1 VAEKSFKKKM
11 SSPTTNKRMLM
22 KSKGPQKIPK
32 LIKKRFRDLLSP
44 VPLRVYPKRT
54 PPPIRTPDEVYTPR
68 RIRISK
74 SLAGG
79 VAVSVTAGDI
89 LDAATYQAVATQSC
103 TIRVLGVKGWNIT
116 NSNNSSNAITITP
129 ASNTAL
135 NNVALGSYTDR
146 GAGGESACVG
156 FTMSRPLTALITCT
170 KGSTVAVLNV
180 DAEIAN
186 AVTSA
191 TQYCVIDMDIEV
203 RF

>member
-1 VAEKSFKKKM
+1 VAEKSNKVKM
-11 SSPTTNKRMLM
+11 SSPTTNKRILM

-44 VPLRVYPKRT
+44 VPLRIYPKRT
-54 PPPIRTPDEVYTPR
+54 PPPIRTSDEVYTPR

-79 VAVSVTAGDI
+79 ASVPITAGDI
-89 LDAATYQAVATQSC
+89 LDAATYQAVASQSC

-116 NSNNSSNAITITP
+116 NSAISSNAITITP

-135 NNVALGSYTDR
+135 GNVALGSYTDR

-186 AVTSA
+186 AVVA
-191 TQYCVIDMDIEV
+191 AVQYVVIDIEIEV

>member
-1 VAEKSFKKKM
+1 
-11 SSPTTNKRMLM
+11 MLM

-44 VPLRVYPKRT
+44 VPLRIFPKRT
-54 PPPIRTPDEVYTPR
+54 PPPIRTPDEVYTTR

-79 VAVSVTAGDI
+79 VAVAVTTGDI
-89 LDAATYQAVATQSC
+89 LDAATFQAVTGQSC
-103 TIRVLGVKGWNIT
+103 SVRVLGVKGWNIT
-116 NSNNSSNAITITP
+116 NSNNSSNAITVAP
-129 ASNTAL
+129 ATNTAL

-156 FTMSRPLTALITCT
+156 FTIARPLTALITCT
-170 KGSTVAVLNV
+170 KGSTVTVLTV
-180 DAEIAN
+180 DAEIAS

-191 TQYCVIDMDIEV
+191 TQYVIIDMDVEV